1 MVFIFFSWQPAMLTK
16 ASATKALN
24 QFMSGLYHAD
34 LWIPRL
40 QVVPIVQAGEH
51 SLKAYNYLAW
61 LSHEQGEPKFSYK
74 PKLHM
79 LHESVVYLQS
89 RMLQWEQTRSNHLR
103 FIGWSIQKPHVF
115 IIETREKFWVR
126 KAIILK
132 RINRK

>member
-1 MVFIFFSWQPAMLTK
+1 MLTK

-40 QVVPIVQAGEH
+40 QVVPIVEAGEH
-51 SLKAYNYLAW
+51 FLKAYSYLAW

-79 LHESVVYLQS
+79 LHESVVYLRRSLRHYFCYNIIAESCSIDEDMVGRVAFIS
-89 RMLQWEQTRSNHLR
+89 RHVSPRLMALRSLQRYLTQ
-103 FIGWSIQKPHVF
+103 
-115 IIETREKFWVR
+115 VR
-126 KAIILK
+126 LAWTE
-132 RINRK
+132 